1 MQVKYDSL
9 KVLVVGCGSIGRRH
23 MQVLTEIGVTQIA
36 GCDSSSVQRE
46 QIRKLFPEVNLYTNY
61 GQSLDEWAPDAVF
74 ILTPTSMHLSMA
86 TEALVHNAHVFIEKP
101 LSNTS
106 IGVDE
111 LEDLAAKKNLK
122 VMIGFCFR
130 YHEVILRAKKFVEEG
145 AIGRII
151 NIRAHMGE
159 HFPTVQPNYL
169 NMYYAKYS
177 GAFELVHDLD
187 LAIWLANQSVEETYG
202 VFGSYSDIGIE
213 APDSVDLL
221 LKFEDRLVS
230 NIHLDFFQKP
240 RRRSLEIIGTTG
252 IVIVEFSTW
261 EKASLAYYAEEA
273 GEWITQEFSTKRN
286 DMFRDE
292 DTEFLQAIL
301 TDKPISCSIAE
312 ALKSIEVIEQVY
324 RPIV

>member
-9 KVLVVGCGSIGRRH
+9 KLLVVGCGSIGRRH
-23 MQVLTEIGVTQIA
+23 MQVLKEIGVVKIA
-36 GCDSSSVQRE
+36 VCDSSSVQRE
-46 QIRKLFPEVNLYTNY
+46 QIRELFPEVYLYADY
-61 GQSLDEWAPDAVF
+61 SQALDEWTPDAVF
-74 ILTPTSMHLSMA
+74 ILTPTAMHLSMA
-86 TEALVHNAHVFIEKP
+86 KEALIHDAHVFIEKP
-101 LSNTS
+101 LSNTA

-111 LEDLAAKKNLK
+111 LEVLASKKNLK
-122 VMIGFCFR
+122 VMVGFCFR
-130 YHEVILRAKKFVEEG
+130 YHEVLLRAKKFVEEG

-187 LAIWLANQSVEETYG
+187 LAIWFANQSVEAAYG
-202 VFGSYSDIGIE
+202 IFGSFSDIGIE
-213 APDSVDLL
+213 APDSVDLI

-240 RRRSLEIIGTTG
+240 RRRSLEIIGATG
-252 IVIVEFSTW
+252 VVIVDFSTW
-261 EKASLAYYAEEA
+261 EKATLAHYTEEA
-273 GEWITQEFSTKRN
+273 GEWITQEFATQRN
-286 DMFRDE
+286 DMFRNE
-292 DTEFLQAIL
+292 DANFLQAIL
-301 TDKPISCSIAE
+301 EDKSISCSIAE